1 MNISPHINPFP
12 YLPPSARHSMPGV
25 HHQRPQW
32 VVVLE
37 HAYLMIPFHKPL
49 TNMIVAFPRDGAAYN
64 VAVDEDAEGGAPC
77 EVVGGTGRSASVR
90 GWTGGRALV
99 GLNGTRLYANPPEIT
114 PHDAIRMLEATA
126 ATAAAAVSVFIGP
139 RWPHQSRIVTPLPR
153 LALARRHRQTKAVQG
168 QRCIIGGER
177 RGRG

>member
-1 MNISPHINPFP
+1 M
-12 YLPPSARHSMPGV
+12 
-25 HHQRPQW
+25 
-32 VVVLE
+32 VVLE

-139 RWPHQSRIVTPLPR
+139 RWPHQGRIVTPLPR